1 METSLAQLPITLIAE
16 SSIPAAPISALVLS
30 FFIYSVGGWV
40 WESTVCSLMNDG
52 RFTNSGFLLGPVC
65 PIYGVGALVCWLF
78 LRYIPGVVELFFV
91 AGLVCCGLEWLVGLA
106 LEAATGARFWNY
118 DDKPFNIQG
127 RVCLYGFLLFGV
139 GAVAICR
146 LIEPAILG
154 GLSAFSG
161 LALCAVATVL
171 CLVLGADL
179 VFAMASW
186 RRLSAQL
193 ESLRTQMALRLDES
207 MGEASERMLDVI
219 PEPVKEG
226 AAEVYERGKSAAGA
240 VCDRTAAAASGARER
255 AAEAAERTREAAES
269 AAQRARAAK
278 AGLGQASELLRE
290 SIQARVASEKQ
301 TRAASERLELPA
313 IEKLSLAEAEKHER
327 MVADEQTRITA
338 DEKQGRVA
346 TEKQARVAAEKQT
359 RVAAEKAERPE
370 WLSRATESLVN
381 SLGKRDLRFFRA
393 FPRMSFKRYDNV
405 IKRANLRERVSELF
419 ARRKG

>member
-1 METSLAQLPITLIAE
+1 M
-16 SSIPAAPISALVLS
+16 
-30 FFIYSVGGWV
+30 
-40 WESTVCSLMNDG
+40 
-52 RFTNSGFLLGPVC
+52 
-65 PIYGVGALVCWLF
+65 
-78 LRYIPGVVELFFV
+78 VELFFV

-171 CLVLGADL
+171 CLVLAADL

-255 AAEAAERTREAAES
+255 AAEAASGARERAAEAAERTREAAGS

-290 SIQARVASEKQ
+290 SIQARVASE
-301 TRAASERLELPA
+301 RLELPA
-313 IEKLSLAEAEKHER
+313 IEKLSLAEAEKQER
-327 MVADEQTRITA
+327 MVAGEQTRVVA
-338 DEKQGRVA
+338 DKQDRVA
-346 TEKQARVAAEKQT
+346 PEKQT
-359 RVAAEKAERPE
+359 RVAAEKTERPE

-393 FPRMSFKRYDNV
+393 FPRMTFKRYDNV

>member
-1 METSLAQLPITLIAE
+1 MDSALAQLPITLIAE

-30 FFIYSVGGWV
+30 FFIYSVGGWA

-52 RFTNSGFLLGPVC
+52 RFTNSGFLLGPAC
-65 PIYGVGALVCWLF
+65 PIYGVGALICWLF
-78 LRYIPGVVELFFV
+78 LRHIPGVVELFFV

-127 RVCLYGFLLFGV
+127 RVCLYGFVLFGA

-146 LIEPAILG
+146 LVEPAILG
-154 GLSAFSG
+154 GLSNFSG

-171 CLVLGADL
+171 CLVLVADL

-207 MGEASERMLDVI
+207 MGEASDRMLDVI

-240 VCDRTAAAASGARER
+240 VYDRTAAAAVGARER
-255 AAEAAERTREAAES
+255 ASEAAERTREAAES

-290 SIQARVASEKQ
+290 NIQARVA
-301 TRAASERLELPA
+301 T
-313 IEKLSLAEAEKHER
+313 
-327 MVADEQTRITA
+327 D
-338 DEKQGRVA
+338 
-346 TEKQARVAAEKQT
+346 KQARTAAEKT
-359 RVAAEKAERPE
+359 ERPE
-370 WLSRATESLVN
+370 WLSGATDSLVK

-419 ARRKG
+419 SRRKG